1 MKERSHSVEA
11 VLEQVAIEQFMS
23 KLPREVHI
31 WVQEKKPETVLQA
44 GQLSDDYVR
53 VRKQAG
59 GVGARERPPT
69 IAKKEEF
76 RADGVLCQYCHKRG
90 HTATEC
96 RKAKADRAFEK
107 KGPGDAKQTS
117 DRDRSRRCYN
127 CQQFG
132 HIPPTCPSKPALF
145 SSAESEIST
154 EVRTSNDKKVLRQGM
169 VEGSAV
175 DGIVLDTGCARTM
188 VHEDLVPPEKKTG
201 ETITIRCAHGDVF
214 DYPLAQVCVSIN
226 GAVYEVEAAV
236 SRTLP
241 VPVLLGRDV
250 AQLVEILR
258 EHTPLE
264 GEALKTVTRAQAK
277 QQDEAETEQ
286 LRKEREAQVAPT
298 PGDPEDEDSCSEELP
313 GESFHQDLFKG
324 GRERQRLTRLEK
336 RQNRKKYQDLMPG
349 HPLDLSGA
357 ELQKLQRADPTLA
370 GAWEAV
376 SEGVASG
383 SGFYEEHGL
392 LHRQWTPRGGHDLE
406 TVSQLVIPTP
416 SRKAVLTLAHKIP
429 LAGHLGWKKTAA
441 RVMQRFYWPTLFQD
455 VKQLCKT
462 CPESKK
468 TAAHR
473 KLRAPL
479 IPLPIMEEP
488 FRRIAMDI
496 VGPLPRSRSGNRYI
510 LVICDYAT
518 RYPEAI
524 PLRSIDAEHVAEE
537 LLKFFSR
544 VGVPQE
550 ILTDQGSNFT
560 SKLLAELYRLLK
572 IQPIRTSPYHPQ
584 TGWWSVLTK
593 RSRQCFEGPPQKK
606 AKTGTDL
613 CRTCCLP
620 IGMSHRL
627 PPASRRSNW
636 FTGDKFEDPW
646 ISYRRHG
653 KHMRSLQRA

>member
-1 MKERSHSVEA
+1 MGDFS
-11 VLEQVAIEQFMS
+11 Q
-23 KLPREVHI
+23 
-31 WVQEKKPETVLQA
+31 VLQA

-53 VRKQAG
+53 VRKQVG

-76 RADGVLCQYCHKRG
+76 RADGILWQYCHKRG

-132 HIPPTCPSKPALF
+132 HIAATCPRKPALF

-154 EVRTSNDKKVLRQGM
+154 EVQTSNDKKVLRQGM

-175 DGIVLDTGCARTM
+175 DGIVLDTGCARTI

-241 VPVLLGRDV
+241 APVLLGRDV

-264 GEALKTVTRAQAK
+264 GETLMTVTRAQAK

-298 PGDPEDEDSCSEELP
+298 HAVDPEDEDSCSEELP

-349 HPLDLSGA
+349 HPLNLSGA
-357 ELQKLQRADPTLA
+357 ELQKLQRADHTLA

-383 SGFYEEHGL
+383 NGFYEEDGL

-416 SRKAVLTLAHKIP
+416 FRKAVLTLAHKIP

-441 RVMQRFYWPTLFQD
+441 RVMQRFYWPTLFHD

-462 CPESKK
+462 CPECQK

-510 LVICDYAT
+510 LVICDYVT

-572 IQPIRTSPYHPQ
+572 IQSIRTSPYHPQ
-584 TGWWSVLTK
+584 TDGLVE
-593 RSRQCFEGPPQKK
+593 CFNKTLKAMLRRTATEGKDWDRLVPYLSGSP
-606 AKTGTDL
+606 TGF
-613 CRTCCLP
+613 
-620 IGMSHRL
+620 HRL
-627 PPASRRSNW
+627 LAVRIGLRETSSRTPGYPKGDMASTREVYRERSVIRIDHPREAIKNV
-636 FTGDKFEDPW
+636 
-646 ISYRRHG
+646 
-653 KHMRSLQRA
+653 